1 MNVAEGR
8 IYRCPAC
15 LKPLTLTVNEKDGES
30 VIAGSFVCA
39 DNHEFTISK
48 GIPDFTWPKELANVD
63 QKTKEVYE
71 KLANEYDKFAS
82 IPFQTF
88 KEDEGKLRKDMIDRL
103 GIKENSIVLEIG
115 GGDGRGAEHI
125 VKRLGKEGKLFL
137 QELSP
142 SFMNKAIERLKDE
155 NVKVEYSIANASYL
169 SFPDNHFDA
178 AHHFGGINT
187 FSEIRRCLKELARV
201 VKPGGKIVVGDE
213 GIGPWLRNSDFGKIM
228 INSNPLIG
236 YTIPMEDIPVEA
248 RNVKLEWIMMGAFF
262 LIEFTVGE
270 GEPVG
275 NYHIPIPS
283 ERGGTHWSRYYGSLE
298 GISDE
303 TKKLA
308 YQARVKSGK
317 SMHDWLDEVVKS
329 AAMKQ
334 IDKDNSSK

>member
-1 MNVAEGR
+1 MNIAEKAN
-8 IYRCPAC
+8 YRCPAC
-15 LKPLTLTVNEKDGES
+15 SGKLTLRTDQQMEMTVISGVMTCPNFH
-30 VIAGSFVCA
+30 SF
-39 DNHEFTISK
+39 DIIR
-48 GIPDFTWPKELANVD
+48 GIPDLTWPKELATVD
-63 QKTKEVYE
+63 LKIKAVYD

-88 KEDEGKLRKDMIDRL
+88 NEDEQLVRRGMIDRL
-103 GIKENSIVLEIG
+103 NIQNDSIVLEVG

-125 VKRLGKEGKLFL
+125 VKRLEDKGKLYL

-142 SFMNKAIERLKDE
+142 SFMSKAIERLEAHNHKI
-155 NVKVEYSIANASYL
+155 EYSIANASYL
-169 SFPDNHFDA
+169 SFPDNFFDA

-187 FSEIRRCLKELARV
+187 FSEIKRCLSELARV
-201 VKPGGKIVVGDE
+201 VKPGGKVVIGDE
-213 GIGPWLRNSDFGKIM
+213 GIGPWLRQSEFGKIM

-236 YTIPMEDIPVEA
+236 YTVPINDIPLEA
-248 RNVKLEWIMMGAFF
+248 RNVKVEWIMMGAFF

-303 TKKLA
+303 AKKLA
-308 YQARVKSGK
+308 YQAREKSGR
-317 SMHDWLDEVVKS
+317 SMYDWLDNVVRE
-329 AAMKQ
+329 AATRELEKH
-334 IDKDNSSK
+334 